1 MLDKSRVLVVGCGF
15 LGSHVALA
23 LAERGFT
30 AVVLTRSHP
39 NADVTHAIDRND
51 IVVGDACDPTVT
63 RQLVESVCHVVV
75 CAGGLLPAAAERH
88 PDLDATMA
96 IELLSSVTRATAG
109 RRDLRLLF
117 ISSGG
122 TVYGQPRHL
131 PVDER
136 HPTGPLGAYGRVR
149 LECERLL
156 ARRRAD
162 QQLLSCSLRC
172 ANAYGEYQQPNRGQ
186 GAVATFLHRVG
197 NGLPIDIYGDGSA
210 VRDYVYAGDVARA
223 VIALLKGENLPP
235 VVNVG
240 SGRGT
245 SVIELLGLVE
255 REVGR
260 SAEIVRY
267 PARAFDVPAIVL
279 SVNRLAQIVRVSPT
293 PLEEG
298 IKLAHRWLGA
308 SSPVGASC
316 ID

>member
-1 MLDKSRVLVVGCGF
+1 VFRKSRVLVVGGGF

-23 LAERGFT
+23 LAEQGFT
-30 AVVLTRSHP
+30 AVLLTRSYP
-39 NADVTHAIDRND
+39 NADVARAIDPD
-51 IVVGDACDPTVT
+51 DLIVGDACDATLT
-63 RQLVESVCHVVV
+63 RNLVASVCHIVV
-75 CAGGLLPAAAERH
+75 CAGGLLPAAAEQH
-88 PDLDATMA
+88 PDLDASMA
-96 IELLSSVTRATAG
+96 IELLSNVTRATAG

-117 ISSGG
+117 MSSGG
-122 TVYGQPRHL
+122 TVYGQPRSL

-136 HPTGPLGAYGRVR
+136 HPTGPVGAYGRVR

-162 QQLLSCSLRC
+162 RRLLSCSLRC

-186 GAVATFLHRVG
+186 GAVATFLDRVR
-197 NGLPIDIYGDGSA
+197 NGLPIDVYGDGSA

-223 VIALLKGENLPP
+223 VVALLKGENLPP

-245 SVIELLGLVE
+245 SVVELLELIE

-279 SVNRLAQIVRVSPT
+279 SVNRLTQLVRVSPT

-298 IKLAHRWLGA
+298 IRLTHRWLGA
-308 SSPVGASC
+308 RSPVGANC
-316 ID
+316 VD